1 MAAPA
6 RGRGRN
12 AVGNGLLCKS
22 PDGTERALRRG
33 VLPADHVSRTAH
45 KESVVRA
52 FRILA
57 TASGFLTYFLG
68 LVFLS
73 AVTTSAVHSA
83 FSPRPVMVGVLN

>member
-1 MAAPA
+1 
-6 RGRGRN
+6 
-12 AVGNGLLCKS
+12 
-22 PDGTERALRRG
+22 
-33 VLPADHVSRTAH
+33 
-45 KESVVRA
+45 VRA

-83 FSPRPVMVGVLN
+83 FSPRPVVVGVLN